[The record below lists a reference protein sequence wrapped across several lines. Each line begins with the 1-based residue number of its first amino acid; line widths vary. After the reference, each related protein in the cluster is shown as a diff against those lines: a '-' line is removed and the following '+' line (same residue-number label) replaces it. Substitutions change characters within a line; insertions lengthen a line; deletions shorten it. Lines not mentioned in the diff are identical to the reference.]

1 MVKIAITGGAG
12 FIGAQLTRACL
23 EAGHQV
29 IVIDSLANGARERLD
44 PRVRFYQLDIR
55 DPQLHTVLQME
66 RPDIVSHHAACR
78 ATPLPGQR
86 PLTDADINLH
96 GLLNLLDGCI
106 AANVGRIIF
115 ASGGNDLYRTEGQ
128 ALPLGEE
135 APLCPRRPLD
145 ISKLA
150 GEWYIRYYSRHYG
163 IEHVILRYADVYGE
177 IERQT
182 AQHPLTEFIYSLL
195 EKKRVII
202 RAPKGEKRDHIYIS
216 DVIQAHLLA
225 LERGSNCTIHISS
238 GTATSLEEFYQRAA
252 ALLSASEVAPLYLNE
267 RGRSG
272 AAVALD
278 NSRARQILGWQPTI
292 DLEEGIRR
300 TAQGIYANLGHSLP
314 PVPLPPI
321 LPRSAEAPSTS
332 RLAASAS
339 A

>member
-12 FIGAQLTRACL
+12 FIGAHLTRACL

-29 IVIDSLANGARERLD
+29 IVIDSLASGARERLD
-44 PRVRFYQLDIR
+44 PRARFYHLDIR
-55 DPQLHTVLQME
+55 DPQLHAVLQME

-78 ATPLPGQR
+78 SALLPGPR

-96 GLLNLLDGCI
+96 GLLNLLDGCV
-106 AANVGRIIF
+106 AANIRRIIF
-115 ASGGNDLYRTEGQ
+115 ASSGNDLYRTEGQ
-128 ALPLGEE
+128 ALPLSEE

-177 IERQT
+177 IERQN
-182 AQHPLTEFIYSLL
+182 AQHPLTEFIYNLL
-195 EKKRVII
+195 EKKRVVI
-202 RAPKGEKRDHIYIS
+202 RAPRGEKRDHIYIS

-225 LERGSNCTIHISS
+225 LERGANWTMHISS
-238 GTATSLEEFYQRAA
+238 GAATSLEEFYQRAA
-252 ALLSASEVAPLYLNE
+252 ALLASESAPLYLNE
-267 RGRSG
+267 RGRTG
-272 AAVALD
+272 TTIALD
-278 NSRARQILGWQPTI
+278 NSRARQVLGWQPTV

-300 TAQGIYANLGHSLP
+300 TAQSICASLGHSLP
-314 PVPLPPI
+314 PVPLQPI
-321 LPRSAEAPSTS
+321 LPRAPEAPSTS